1 MEDKKIIELYHSR
14 SENAL
19 VETEKKYGRLVTYL
33 ISRLIINRSDIEEC
47 TNDTYFGV
55 WTTIPPKSPNNLKAY
70 ILKIARNQAL
80 KKYEYIHA
88 AKRDPDLC
96 LPYEELSSSISI
108 DEAEDRNNNQLCEI
122 LEQFLDTLP
131 KTHRQVFMLRYWYF
145 MSVKE
150 IMECCGMSKS
160 KVETIL
166 FRTRNKL
173 KDALKE
179 RSYL

>member
-122 LEQFLDTLP
+122 LEQFSCSDTGTLC
-131 KTHRQVFMLRYWYF
+131 Q
-145 MSVKE
+145 
-150 IMECCGMSKS
+150 
-160 KVETIL
+160 
-166 FRTRNKL
+166 
-173 KDALKE
+173 
-179 RSYL
+179 